1 MVLQAY
7 NPRTWKVEAEGIQG
21 QNKLGWLYREFGNRQ
36 GCIIPYFRPTE
47 MKIGCQEVQDG
58 CQLTG

>member
-21 QNKLGWLYREFGNRQ
+21 RTKLGY
-36 GCIIPYFRPTE
+36 TE
-47 MKIGCQEVQDG
+47 SLKIDWAA
-58 CQLTG
+58 

>member
-21 QNKLGWLYREFGNRQ
+21 QNKLGYIESL
-36 GCIIPYFRPTE
+36 
-47 MKIGCQEVQDG
+47 EVDWAA
-58 CQLTG
+58 

>member
-21 QNKLGWLYREFGNRQ
+21 QNKLDY
-36 GCIIPYFRPTE
+36 TE
-47 MKIGCQEVQDG
+47 SLGIDWAA
-58 CQLTG
+58 